1 VEVDDAAA
9 LIAPA
14 VPNARPALPNG
25 PPNVSPAAPAAGA
38 AWADLGAGRG
48 TFSRALARLLGPGG
62 RVYAV
67 DRDPAAVAALARLGR
82 GAPGGAAVA
91 ALRADFADARALDA
105 LGLPPL
111 DGALLA
117 NALHFVAAGAQGAVL
132 AGVLGRLK
140 PGGRLVVVEYE
151 ERRASRWVPAP
162 VPFARLAALLAG
174 AAPGGAA
181 GPTRVGGGAA
191 GPTRVGS
198 RPSAFGGTMYAAC
211 FERPAA
217 GGTP

>member
-14 VPNARPALPNG
+14 VPNA
-25 PPNVSPAAPAAGA
+25 SPAPNAAAGAAGA

-82 GAPGGAAVA
+82 RVPGEAAVA

-117 NALHFVAAGAQGAVL
+117 NALHFVAAGAQAAAL
-132 AGVLGRLK
+132 AGVLGRLA

-151 ERRASRWVPAP
+151 ERRPSRWVPAP
-162 VPFARLAALLAG
+162 VPFARLAALLADAAPAG
-174 AAPGGAA
+174 AAP
-181 GPTRVGGGAA
+181 GGAA

-211 FERPAA
+211 FERPAG

>member
-14 VPNARPALPNG
+14 VPNARPALPNAQ
-25 PPNVSPAAPAAGA
+25 PNVSPAVPAAGA

-67 DRDPAAVAALARLGR
+67 DRDPAAVAALARLAG
-82 GAPGGAAVA
+82 GAPGEAPGEAPVA

-132 AGVLGRLK
+132 AGVLGRLA

-181 GPTRVGGGAA
+181 GPTRVG
-191 GPTRVGS
+191 S

-211 FERPAA
+211 IERPAG